1 MCRQRKIDLKM
12 AAAYDSKHFVDGGV
26 IKTSA
31 LGRPFE
37 IGTLYDYRTDTIIE
51 GKNFQLVFPY

>member
-1 MCRQRKIDLKM
+1 M

-26 IKTSA
+26 IKMSA

-37 IGTLYDYRTDTIIE
+37 IGTLLDYRTDTIIE